1 MTRGSI
7 QEYTEAVRGRY
18 LGAAKKEKGRILD
31 EFTQVT
37 GYHRKAAVRL
47 LRRGKSP
54 RSSIGDAPGVMVLRW
69 LRRLSWPGKP
79 PTACVPSAYIPSY
92 QS

>member
-7 QEYTEAVRGRY
+7 EEYAEAIRERY
-18 LGAAKKEKGRILD
+18 RRASRKEKGRILD

-47 LRRGKSP
+47 LKRGQGRSLGVRRGRATPIRARGNSGP
-54 RSSIGDAPGVMVLRW
+54 
-69 LRRLSWPGKP
+69 
-79 PTACVPSAYIPSY
+79 
-92 QS
+92 